1 MSYVPATF
9 TAGFALAL
17 TAAGAVGGQWVSDLR
32 KAAASSVTAE
42 VRVTHEPPSTARA
55 VRTAI
60 AVRPATASPAAPSS
74 HVEVAA
80 PLLRVP
86 ISTKLREPIKVRS
99 AKPGPGSARVKPV
112 AELKKLTTTK
122 APGRLRSEG
131 VPLQAR
137 FDAEEQGGRK
147 VSVRN

>member
-9 TAGFALAL
+9 TAGFALVL

-32 KAAASSVTAE
+32 QAAAESSVVTEA
-42 VRVTHEPPSTARA
+42 RVTHERPSTAG
-55 VRTAI
+55 
-60 AVRPATASPAAPSS
+60 AVRPAVANPALPSP

-80 PLLRVP
+80 PLLPVP
-86 ISTKLREPIKVRS
+86 VATKLREPVKVTS
-99 AKPGPGSARVKPV
+99 AKSSAVPGRVKPV
-112 AELKKLTTTK
+112 ADLKKSTTTK
-122 APGRLRSEG
+122 TPGRVGSEV

-137 FDAEEQGGRK
+137 FDGDERGGRK